1 VPFIGP
7 EVRERRWS
15 GSNRW
20 WFGGA
25 SRHDGF
31 GFDSTPRGRGNEG
44 AEPREV
50 VERRRRPSGVR
61 SHAKEVARG
70 CTAQRQ
76 WPNGWWRH
84 DHWEEEDDSLVAL
97 CGLCG

>member
-61 SHAKEVARG
+61 FRAEEVARG
-70 CTAQRQ
+70 TRWRTAR
-76 WPNGWWRH
+76 WHRPKEGAAR
-84 DHWEEEDDSLVAL
+84 A
-97 CGLCG
+97 